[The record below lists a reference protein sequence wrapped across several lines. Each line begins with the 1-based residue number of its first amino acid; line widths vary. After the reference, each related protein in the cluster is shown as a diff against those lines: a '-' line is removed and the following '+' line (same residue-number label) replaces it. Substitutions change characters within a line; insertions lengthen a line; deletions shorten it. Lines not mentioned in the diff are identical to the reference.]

1 MPDPGF
7 TKPDRCSM
15 CAVASR
21 AACATAVRGL
31 LSDDGYPLAGDDPLV
46 PVARDVARTLGTGG
60 AWLITGHPSWRTG
73 AGR

>member
-7 TKPDRCSM
+7 TKPDLCSI

-21 AACATAVRGL
+21 ADCATAARGV
-31 LSDDGYPLAGDDPLV
+31 LSDDGYPLADDDPLA

-60 AWLITGHPSWRTG
+60 AWLVTGHRSRRTG